1 MSAIRSLSIAFAFPL
16 LIGACASTVPD
27 HPSAWGSDE
36 ASLTVSQST
45 TTVQILAS
53 GGCYGSYG
61 EISQAIPPRDFTLTG
76 TYVQLTGVAPG
87 SVQYPAQ
94 FTGIVSGNHM
104 TLSITISALQQVLGP
119 FSLTQGV
126 TKAWSACMSP

>member
-1 MSAIRSLSIAFAFPL
+1 MSATRSFSIALVFPL
-16 LIGACASTVPD
+16 IIGACASTAPD

-36 ASLTVSQST
+36 VSLTVNAST
-45 TTVQILAS
+45 TTVQLLAS

-61 EISQAIPPRDFTLTG
+61 EISQPVPLKDFTLAG

-87 SVQYPAQ
+87 SVEYPAQ
-94 FTGIVSGNHM
+94 FAGTVSGSHM

-126 TKAWSACMSP
+126 AKAWSACMYP

>member
-1 MSAIRSLSIAFAFPL
+1 MSATRSFSIVLVFPL
-16 LIGACASTVPD
+16 IAGACASTAPD
-27 HPSAWGSDE
+27 HPAAWGSNE
-36 ASLTVSQST
+36 ASLTVNQSS

-61 EISQAIPPRDFTLTG
+61 EISQAIPPRSFVLAG

-87 SVQYPAQ
+87 SVQYPGQ
-94 FTGIVSGNHM
+94 FTGTVAGSHM
-104 TLSITISALQQVLGP
+104 TLSITVSALQQVLGP

-126 TKAWSACMSP
+126 TKAWSACRYP

>member
-1 MSAIRSLSIAFAFPL
+1 MSATRSLSIVLVFPA
-16 LIGACASTVPD
+16 LIGACASTAPD
-27 HPSAWGSDE
+27 HPSVWGSDQ
-36 ASLTVSQST
+36 ASLTVNEST
-45 TTVQILAS
+45 TTVRILAS

-61 EISQAIPPRDFTLTG
+61 EITQAIPPRDFTLTG

-87 SVQYPAQ
+87 SVQYPAL
-94 FTGIVSGNHM
+94 FTGTVSGNHL

-126 TKAWSACMSP
+126 TKVWSACMYP